1 MRIGHIDGQHHDC
14 DDDDHQELEEA
25 EERSKMA
32 EDQIEGMRRV
42 RGSSVLVSIIMINM
56 MMMVMVMMMMIMMMI
71 MTMMI
76 NMMMTMNTFYVIHM
90 HVIGQIKI
98 VLNRHFK
105 C

>member
-1 MRIGHIDGQHHDC
+1 MRIGHIDDQHHDC

-42 RGSSVLVSIIMINM
+42 RGSSVLVSIIMSSM
-56 MMMVMVMMMMIMMMI
+56 MMMMMIKIMMTI
-71 MTMMI
+71 MTF
-76 NMMMTMNTFYVIHM
+76 NLVHVY
-90 HVIGQIKI
+90 VIGQINI